1 MQAYLLSVAGAVLLS
16 AVVSILV
23 PEGRLGPVIRGVTKL
38 VTLLLLVSPVIS
50 LLRGASFSVEE
61 TALGEDADFLS
72 YCAERVEK
80 RDEHSVEAR
89 LLEEYGI
96 SAVADLDLAA
106 DGSYSAKY
114 VTVTVSD
121 FGIYE
126 GEAHIDISLQI
137 EAALSERFGCEAEV
151 LS

>member
-50 LLRGASFSVEE
+50 LLRGASFSMEE
-61 TALGEDADFLS
+61 TAFEEDADFLS
-72 YCAERVEK
+72 YCTERVEEH
-80 RDEHSVEAR
+80 DETSVEAW

-96 SAVADLDLAA
+96 SAVADVDLAA
-106 DGSYSAKY
+106 DGSYSAKH

-137 EAALSERFGCEAEV
+137 ESALSERFGCEAEV

>member
-1 MQAYLLSVAGAVLLS
+1 M
-16 AVVSILV
+16 
-23 PEGRLGPVIRGVTKL
+23 
-38 VTLLLLVSPVIS
+38 
-50 LLRGASFSVEE
+50 
-61 TALGEDADFLS
+61 AD
-72 YCAERVEK
+72 V
-80 RDEHSVEAR
+80 
-89 LLEEYGI
+89 
-96 SAVADLDLAA
+96 DLAA

>member
-61 TALGEDADFLS
+61 TAFEEDSDFLS
-72 YCAERVEK
+72 YCAKQVEE
-80 RDEHSVEAR
+80 RDEHSVESW

-96 SAVADLDLAA
+96 SAVADVDLAV

-137 EAALSERFGCEAEV
+137 ESALSERFGCEAEV

>member
-1 MQAYLLSVAGAVLLS
+1 MSGKFVFNKLQIRRKFRKSCIFLPRVLHYLPNS
-16 AVVSILV
+16 AV
-23 PEGRLGPVIRGVTKL
+23 
-38 VTLLLLVSPVIS
+38 
-50 LLRGASFSVEE
+50 EE
-61 TALGEDADFLS
+61 H
-72 YCAERVEK
+72 
-80 RDEHSVEAR
+80 DETSVEAW

-96 SAVADLDLAA
+96 SAVADVDLAA